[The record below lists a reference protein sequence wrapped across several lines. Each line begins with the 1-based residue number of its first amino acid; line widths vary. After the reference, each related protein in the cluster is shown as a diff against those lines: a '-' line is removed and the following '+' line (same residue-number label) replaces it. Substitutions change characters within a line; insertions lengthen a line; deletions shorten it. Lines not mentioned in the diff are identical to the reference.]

1 MPSGHIGNLAG
12 MRADQ
17 IQARAVA
24 KIVLVALF
32 WAGVAVL
39 VAIALLHTRTT
50 LQWVAAAVFLALAL
64 DPAVNLVQ
72 RAWPGEGKMPRVLGI
87 LLVYLAGFAAL
98 VFLVLQVFPPIV
110 HDIEGLAHKLPR
122 YVHDFEDWANNNK
135 QFQDLNSKY
144 QITAKLSQEA
154 ATLPSH
160 LSSGASTIG
169 SFTVSISEHL
179 LAALTIIALTFFLLL
194 DGSGMVQRGTGRLP
208 ELQRDRGRRIA
219 ARVAEVVK
227 AYVSVN
233 LLLAIAAGFLTWG
246 FLQAE
251 GFHLA
256 VPLAVLVAFLDLIP
270 LIGLTVGGFSVFA
283 VLMID
288 GGPGD
293 AIVWLILFL
302 VYQQAQDR
310 VIQPIL
316 YKGGA
321 LKVTPAVAIV
331 AVIVGAELA
340 GVLGALL
347 AIPAAASLGV
357 VIDEL
362 VLSGPPGGAAEPEPG
377 KELSPALPERLAAG
391 AGEALLG
398 SPLLPVLVEELRP
411 DRVRLAQPEPAHQ
424 SGDRHEDAPDR
435 HAELLL
441 SGIEEG
447 EDDAHQPD
455 GADDGLDLIGDLRG
469 HFDPAA
475 QADQQHARDGRGD
488 DHRVDRPPA
497 LLLPVDV
504 LQVEPE
510 CEFVEREPR
519 PDPEEHRDDLPPRA
533 VRRDRDG
540 D

>member
-1 MPSGHIGNLAG
+1 

-39 VAIALLHTRTT
+39 LAIALLHTRTT

-72 RAWPGEGKMPRVLGI
+72 KAWPREGKMPRVLAI
-87 LLVYLAGFAAL
+87 LLVYLVALAAL
-98 VFLVLQVFPPIV
+98 VFLILQVFPPIV

-122 YVHDFEDWANNNK
+122 YVHDFENWANNNK
-135 QFQDLNSKY
+135 HFQDLNAKY
-144 QITAKLSQEA
+144 HITAKLSQEA
-154 ATLPSH
+154 STLPSH

-169 SFTVSISEHL
+169 SFTVSILEHL
-179 LAALTIIALTFFLLL
+179 LAAITIIALTFFLLL

-208 ELQRDRGRRIA
+208 ELQRDRARRIA
-219 ARVAEVVK
+219 ARIAEVVK

-270 LIGLTVGGFSVFA
+270 LIGLTVGGFSVFG

-293 AIVWLILFL
+293 AIVWLIVFL
-302 VYQQAQDR
+302 VYQQLQDR
-310 VIQPIL
+310 VIQPLL

-321 LKVTPAVAIV
+321 LKVNPAVAIV
-331 AVIVGAELA
+331 AVIVGANLA
-340 GVLGALL
+340 GILGALL
-347 AIPAAASLGV
+347 AIPTAASLGV

-362 VLSGPPGGAAEPEPG
+362 VFSGPGDGAAEPEPS
-377 KELSPALPERLAAG
+377 K
-391 AGEALLG
+391 
-398 SPLLPVLVEELRP
+398 
-411 DRVRLAQPEPAHQ
+411 
-424 SGDRHEDAPDR
+424 
-435 HAELLL
+435 
-441 SGIEEG
+441 
-447 EDDAHQPD
+447 
-455 GADDGLDLIGDLRG
+455 
-469 HFDPAA
+469 
-475 QADQQHARDGRGD
+475 
-488 DHRVDRPPA
+488 
-497 LLLPVDV
+497 
-504 LQVEPE
+504 
-510 CEFVEREPR
+510 
-519 PDPEEHRDDLPPRA
+519 
-533 VRRDRDG
+533 
-540 D
+540 

>member
-1 MPSGHIGNLAG
+1 

-39 VAIALLHTRTT
+39 FAIALLHTRTT

-64 DPAVNLVQ
+64 DPAVTLVQ
-72 RAWPGEGKMPRVLGI
+72 RAWPREGKMPRVLAI
-87 LLVYLAGFAAL
+87 LLVYLAGLAAM
-98 VFLVLQVFPPIV
+98 VFLILQVFPPIV

-154 ATLPSH
+154 STLPTH

-169 SFTVSISEHL
+169 SFTVSILEHL

-208 ELQRDRGRRIA
+208 ELQRDRARRIA

-233 LLLAIAAGFLTWG
+233 LLLAIAAGLLTWG

-302 VYQQAQDR
+302 IYQQAQDR
-310 VIQPIL
+310 VIQPLL

-321 LKVTPAVAIV
+321 LKVNPAVAIV
-331 AVIVGAELA
+331 AVIAGAELA
-340 GVLGALL
+340 GILGALL
-347 AIPAAASLGV
+347 AIPTAASLGV

-362 VLSGPPGGAAEPEPG
+362 VLSGPPDGAAEPEPG
-377 KELSPALPERLAAG
+377 K
-391 AGEALLG
+391 
-398 SPLLPVLVEELRP
+398 
-411 DRVRLAQPEPAHQ
+411 
-424 SGDRHEDAPDR
+424 
-435 HAELLL
+435 
-441 SGIEEG
+441 
-447 EDDAHQPD
+447 
-455 GADDGLDLIGDLRG
+455 
-469 HFDPAA
+469 
-475 QADQQHARDGRGD
+475 
-488 DHRVDRPPA
+488 
-497 LLLPVDV
+497 
-504 LQVEPE
+504 
-510 CEFVEREPR
+510 
-519 PDPEEHRDDLPPRA
+519 
-533 VRRDRDG
+533 
-540 D
+540 